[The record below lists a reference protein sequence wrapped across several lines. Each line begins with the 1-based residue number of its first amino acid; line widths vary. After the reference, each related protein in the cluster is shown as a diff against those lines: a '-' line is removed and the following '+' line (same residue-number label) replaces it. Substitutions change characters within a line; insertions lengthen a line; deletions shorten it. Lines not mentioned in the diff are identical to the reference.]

1 MPYGIL
7 WALRV
12 IFRIMVFSYF
22 TTFLTL
28 KEHWARRK
36 WVWEWEVA
44 SNSTPPSTPAHT
56 QYLINISVKMTFE
69 IPAKEMIIKK
79 NFKAFKQK
87 IFVPFQAE
95 SCEEDEKVFSLFVPL
110 GRLQLQILIGL

>member
-1 MPYGIL
+1 
-7 WALRV
+7 
-12 IFRIMVFSYF
+12 
-22 TTFLTL
+22 
-28 KEHWARRK
+28 
-36 WVWEWEVA
+36 
-44 SNSTPPSTPAHT
+44 
-56 QYLINISVKMTFE
+56 MTFE